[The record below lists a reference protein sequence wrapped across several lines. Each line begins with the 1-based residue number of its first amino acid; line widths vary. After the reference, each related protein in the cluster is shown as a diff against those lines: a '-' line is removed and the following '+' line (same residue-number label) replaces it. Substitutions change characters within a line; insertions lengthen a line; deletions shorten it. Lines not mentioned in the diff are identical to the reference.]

1 MRNGVGVWVGDVL
14 MMVVRWEGMG
24 FSVFF
29 FPSADVFFI

>member
-1 MRNGVGVWVGDVL
+1 MRSGVGDVVMIS

-29 FPSADVFFI
+29 PSADVFYMI